1 MLPIEA
7 GKFCRWRF
15 GGNGMFYRANTPSG
29 QMSALVVYDAMSRSV
44 TVSLPCGIQ
53 QNDPRRRN
61 SSSKLHPSCEPTY
74 DSLHLRYGAAVALVN
89 LVIFE
94 Q

>member
-1 MLPIEA
+1 MLPIA
-7 GKFCRWRF
+7 RQILSLALWRKW
-15 GGNGMFYRANTPSG
+15 YVPHRAKTLSG
-29 QMSALVVYDAMSRSV
+29 QKSALVVYDAMCRSGK
-44 TVSLPCGIQ
+44 VSLPWVIQ

-74 DSLHLRYGAAVALVN
+74 DSLHLRYGAAVPLVS
-89 LVIFE
+89 LVFVE